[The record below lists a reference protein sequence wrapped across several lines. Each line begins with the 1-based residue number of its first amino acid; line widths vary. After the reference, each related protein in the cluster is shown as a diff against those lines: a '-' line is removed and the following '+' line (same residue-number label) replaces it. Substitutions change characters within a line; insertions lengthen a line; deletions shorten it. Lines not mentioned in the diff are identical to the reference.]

1 METIVIVIL
10 IPYLIVSGIGTFK
23 GLDLRKW
30 SSWLY
35 GIYGFLSGLII
46 GFLTGNAGGGVKLG
60 LLFAFG
66 VMYGGAMV
74 RLHRQRFE

>member
-1 METIVIVIL
+1 METMVIVIL
-10 IPYLIVSGIGTFK
+10 FPYLIVSGIGIFK
-23 GLDLRKW
+23 GLDLGKW

-46 GFLTGNAGGGVKLG
+46 GFLTGNSGGGVELG

-74 RLHRQRFE
+74 RLHRQRFK